1 MNRRR
6 TVLIAIALTLCIGLA
21 LWWCYTNFE
30 SVPVEVNVGYRG
42 EARYNDLLAVQELF
56 DSLDAPLRFVDARR
70 ELPALDAT
78 LVLLDRTLA
87 VEDDRSS
94 EVLQWVSAGGHVVV
108 VVADTDIDGND
119 PLLVAWGVKSHA
131 GEGEGAIMS
140 TEASLVAGEHLNVEF
155 HSSRTLSYAIGEPL
169 AQVEAQVGAQIGAQ
183 VGPQAGWHLLTFGHG
198 DGRVTALSDHYFMRN
213 PNIGRLDN
221 AALLWRLTHLQRS
234 GTVWIVRGA
243 SAPSL
248 WLPIIDR
255 GWPLIVSLMV
265 LVMGILWAV
274 SRRFGPLLPAPARQP
289 PRLLEHLAASGA
301 FYWRE
306 GARGV
311 LLNAVR
317 DSVLRTIEYR
327 RPGWLAAGNR
337 DQRIASITGLEQE
350 QIASAFALAELDDAR
365 TFTDTIATL
374 EAIRKRL

>member
-6 TVLIAIALTLCIGLA
+6 TILLAIALTLGIGLA

-42 EARYNDLLAVQELF
+42 EARYNDLLAVQDLF
-56 DSLDAPLRFVDARR
+56 DSLDAPLRFVDVRR

-87 VEDDRSS
+87 VDDDRSS
-94 EVLQWVSAGGHVVV
+94 ELLQWVSAGGHVVV
-108 VVADTDIDGND
+108 VVADTDTDSND
-119 PLLVAWGVKSHA
+119 PLLVTWRVKAHA
-131 GEGEGAIMS
+131 GEGATIS
-140 TEASLVAGEHLNVEF
+140 TKASLVADEHLNVEF
-155 HSSRTLSYAIGEPL
+155 RSSRTLSYAIGEPL
-169 AQVEAQVGAQIGAQ
+169 ARVGS
-183 VGPQAGWHLLTFGHG
+183 QAGWHLLTFDHG
-198 DGRVTALSDHYFMRN
+198 DGRVTALSDHHFMRN

-234 GTVWIVRGA
+234 GAVWIVRGA
-243 SAPSL
+243 STPSL
-248 WLPIIDR
+248 WQPIIDR
-255 GWPLIVSLMV
+255 GWPLIVSLAV
-265 LVMGILWAV
+265 LVVGILWAA
-274 SRRFGPLLPAPARQP
+274 SRRFGPLLPAPTREP
-289 PRLLEHLAASGA
+289 PRLLEHVAASGA

-311 LLNAVR
+311 LLDAVR

-337 DQRIASITGLEQE
+337 DQRIANITGLAQE
-350 QIASAFALAELDDAR
+350 QIARAFALAELDDAR